1 MGALPTRPHFGFEEI
16 GTPDSADLQKSEDQM
31 QSSNPQNKTPGRTRV
46 RLLAGAAVAA
56 VMGLG
61 AVTAW
66 PTISPA
72 DTTPQAA
79 APSFI
84 AGAPSS
90 FAELAAKVSPA
101 VVNIS
106 STHEMSNNRRGM
118 EDMPFNVPEGSPF
131 EEFFK
136 QFQQQMPQQQHRARK
151 VSSLGSGFIID
162 ASGYV
167 VTNNHVVDGAKDI
180 EVTLTDGSEYP
191 AEVIGVDPKT
201 DLALLKVEAK
211 DPLPFVS
218 FGDSDKMRIGD
229 WVMAV
234 GNPFGLGGTVT
245 AGIVSARGRDIHEG
259 PYDDF
264 LQIDAA
270 INQGNSGG
278 PTFSTDGSVVGIN
291 TAIFSPSGGSVG
303 IGFAIPSNLAK
314 PIIAELKEQGH
325 VDRGWLGVSIQ
336 PLTSD
341 LAQGMGLEADK
352 GALVS
357 SVLDDSPAAAAG
369 LKSGDVVVRF
379 GDHEIESPKDLS
391 RVVAEAASGTTVPVK
406 VWRDGAEHT
415 VDVKIAEMKQE
426 MASTAQ
432 PGEESSPGAS
442 DTIDQLGVTLAPVN
456 DLTRQRFGLS
466 ENSKGVVIADLDQ
479 DSALAEQGVRPGD
492 VIERVNDHKIAN
504 PSDVAKALRDA
515 QADKRSVA
523 VMLIDSDGNDRFVA
537 VQISQS

>member
-1 MGALPTRPHFGFEEI
+1 
-16 GTPDSADLQKSEDQM
+16 M
-31 QSSNPQNKTPGRTRV
+31 QSFNPKGKTRV
-46 RLLAGAAVAA
+46 RLLAGAAGAA
-56 VMGLG
+56 MLGLG
-61 AVTAW
+61 AVAAL

-72 DTTPQAA
+72 DTTPSTAAPSTAA
-79 APSFI
+79 APFI

-90 FAELAAKVSPA
+90 FADLAAKVSPA

-106 STHEMSNNRRGM
+106 STHDVEGQNRM
-118 EDMPFNVPEGSPF
+118 EGMPFNFPPGSPF

-136 QFQQQMPQQQHRARK
+136 QFQQQMPQQNRARK

-162 ASGYV
+162 ASGYI
-167 VTNNHVVDGAKDI
+167 VTNNHVVEGAKDI

-191 AEVIGVDPKT
+191 AELIGTDAKT

-211 DPLPFVS
+211 KPLPFVP

-278 PTFSTDGSVVGIN
+278 PTFSTDGTVIGIN

-325 VDRGWLGVSIQ
+325 VDRGWLGVAIQ
-336 PLTSD
+336 PLTPD
-341 LAQGMGLEADK
+341 LAQGMGLGSDK
-352 GALVS
+352 GALIS
-357 SVLDDSPAAAAG
+357 SVQDDSPAAAAG
-369 LKSGDVVVRF
+369 LKSGDVVMRF
-379 GDHEIESPKDLS
+379 GEHEIESPKDLS
-391 RVVAEAASGTTVPVK
+391 RVVAETASGASVPVK
-406 VWRDGAEHT
+406 VWRDGSEKTLA
-415 VDVKIAEMKQE
+415 VKIAEMKE
-426 MASTAQ
+426 EVAANASGS
-432 PGEESSPGAS
+432 GEESGPAAS
-442 DTIDQLGVTLAPVN
+442 DTVDQLGATLAPVN
-456 DLTRQRFGLS
+456 DLTRQQFGLS
-466 ENSKGVVIADLDQ
+466 EDAKGVVIADLEQ

-492 VIERVNDHKIAN
+492 VIERVNNRKIAT
-504 PSDVAKALRDA
+504 PGDVAKALQEA
-515 QADKRSVA
+515 QSDKRSVA
-523 VMLIDSDGNDRFVA
+523 VMLIESDGNDRFVA

>member
-1 MGALPTRPHFGFEEI
+1 
-16 GTPDSADLQKSEDQM
+16 M
-31 QSSNPQNKTPGRTRV
+31 QSNHPKNKTRV

-56 VMGLG
+56 VLSMG

-72 DTTPQAA
+72 DTTPQAT
-79 APSFI
+79 APGFI

-90 FAELAAKVSPA
+90 FADLAAKVSPA
-101 VVNIS
+101 VVNVS
-106 STHEMSNNRRGM
+106 STHVVQNQGPNG
-118 EDMPFNVPEGSPF
+118 MPFNFPPGSPF

-136 QFQQQMPQQQHRARK
+136 QFQQQMPQEHRAQK

-180 EVTLTDGSEYP
+180 EVTLTDGSAYS
-191 AEVIGVDPKT
+191 AKVIGTDAKT

-211 DPLPFVS
+211 KPLPFVS

-278 PTFSTDGSVVGIN
+278 PTFSTDGSVIGIN

-314 PIIAELKEQGH
+314 PIIAELKDQGH
-325 VDRGWLGVSIQ
+325 IDRGWLGVSIQ
-336 PLTSD
+336 PLTPD
-341 LAQGMGLEADK
+341 LTQGMGLGSDK

-357 SVLDDSPAAAAG
+357 SVQEDSPAAAAG
-369 LKSGDVVVRF
+369 IKSGDVVLRF
-379 GDHEIESPKDLS
+379 DDREIESPKDLS
-391 RVVAEAASGTTVPVK
+391 RAVAETASGATVPVK
-406 VWRDGAEHT
+406 IWRDGAEKT
-415 VDVKIAEMKQE
+415 VDVKIAEMKE
-426 MASTAQ
+426 EVASAAQ
-432 PGEESSPGAS
+432 EESDSAAP
-442 DTIDQLGVTLAPVN
+442 DTVDQLGATLAPVN
-456 DLTRQRFGLS
+456 DLTRQQFGLS
-466 ENSKGVVIADLDQ
+466 EDAKGVVIADLEQ

-492 VIERVNDHKIAN
+492 VIERVNDRKIAN
-504 PSDVAKALRDA
+504 PADVAKALKEA
-515 QADKRSVA
+515 QDDKRSVA
-523 VMLIDSDGNDRFVA
+523 VMLIESDGNDRFVA

>member
-1 MGALPTRPHFGFEEI
+1 
-16 GTPDSADLQKSEDQM
+16 M
-31 QSSNPQNKTPGRTRV
+31 QSFNPHNKTPNKTRV
-46 RLLAGAAVAA
+46 RLLASAAVAA
-56 VMGLG
+56 MLGLG
-61 AVTAW
+61 AITAW

-72 DTTPQAA
+72 DTTPPAA
-79 APSFI
+79 VPGFI

-90 FAELAAKVSPA
+90 FADLAAKVSPA
-101 VVNIS
+101 VVNVS
-106 STHEMSNNRRGM
+106 STHVMTPEQGGPQ
-118 EDMPFNVPEGSPF
+118 MPFDFPEGSPF
-131 EEFFK
+131 EQFFK
-136 QFQQQMPQQQHRARK
+136 QFQQQQREQQKHPQK
-151 VSSLGSGFIID
+151 VMSLGSGFIID

-167 VTNNHVVDGAKDI
+167 VTNNHVVDSAKDI
-180 EVTLTDGSEYP
+180 EVTLTDGTVYP
-191 AEVIGVDPKT
+191 AKVIGTDAKT

-211 DPLPFVS
+211 KPLPFVP
-218 FGDSDKMRIGD
+218 FGNSDKMRIGD

-278 PTFSTDGSVVGIN
+278 PTFSTDGSVIGIN

-325 VDRGWLGVSIQ
+325 IDRGWLGVAIQ
-336 PLTSD
+336 PLTPD
-341 LAQGMGLEADK
+341 LTQGMGLSSDK

-357 SVLDDSPAAAAG
+357 SVQDNSPAAAAG
-369 LKSGDVVVRF
+369 LKSGDVVMRF
-379 GDHEIESPKDLS
+379 GDRAIESPKDLS
-391 RVVAEAASGTTVPVK
+391 RAVAETASGATVPVK
-406 VWRDGAEHT
+406 VWRDGSEKTIEVKVAEL
-415 VDVKIAEMKQE
+415 KEE
-426 MASTAQ
+426 MASAQ
-432 PGEESSPGAS
+432 SGEESSPSAS
-442 DTIDQLGVTLAPVN
+442 DTVDELGATLAPVN
-456 DLTRQRFGLS
+456 DLTRQQFGLS
-466 ENSKGVVIADLDQ
+466 EDAKGVVIADLEQ

-492 VIERVNDHKIAN
+492 VIERVNDRKIAN
-504 PSDVAKALRDA
+504 PADVAKALQEA

-523 VMLIDSDGNDRFVA
+523 VMLIESDGNDRFVA

>member
-1 MGALPTRPHFGFEEI
+1 
-16 GTPDSADLQKSEDQM
+16 M
-31 QSSNPQNKTPGRTRV
+31 QSFNPKNKTRV
-46 RLLAGAAVAA
+46 RLLAGAAVAT
-56 VMGLG
+56 VLG
-61 AVTAW
+61 MAAVTAL

-72 DTTPQAA
+72 DTTPPAA
-79 APSFI
+79 VQGFVAS
-84 AGAPSS
+84 APSS
-90 FAELAAKVSPA
+90 FADLAAKVSPA

-106 STHEMSNNRRGM
+106 STHEVENQGPNGM
-118 EDMPFNVPEGSPF
+118 EGMPFNFPPGSPF

-136 QFQQQMPQQQHRARK
+136 QFQQQMPQQQRARK
-151 VSSLGSGFIID
+151 VNSLGSGFIID
-162 ASGYV
+162 ASGHI

-191 AEVIGVDPKT
+191 AEVIGTDAKT

-211 DPLPFVS
+211 TALPFVS

-278 PTFSTDGSVVGIN
+278 PTFSTDGSVIGIN

-314 PIIAELKEQGH
+314 PIIAELKEQGR

-336 PLTSD
+336 PLTPD
-341 LAQGMGLEADK
+341 LAQGMGLEADE
-352 GALVS
+352 GALIS
-357 SVLDDSPAAAAG
+357 SVMDDSPAAAAG

-379 GDHEIESPKDLS
+379 GEHEIESPKDLS
-391 RVVAEAASGTTVPVK
+391 RVVADTASGSTVPVQ

-415 VDVKIAEMKQE
+415 VEVKVAEMKE
-426 MASTAQ
+426 EVASAAQ
-432 PGEESSPGAS
+432 PNEESGPAAS
-442 DTIDQLGVTLAPVN
+442 DTVDQLGATLAPVN
-456 DLTRQRFGLS
+456 DLTRQQFGLS
-466 ENSKGVVIADLDQ
+466 EDAKGVVIADLEQ

-492 VIERVNDHKIAN
+492 VIERVNDRKIAN
-504 PSDVAKALRDA
+504 PADVAKALQEA

-523 VMLIDSDGNDRFVA
+523 VMLIESDGNDRFVA

>member
-1 MGALPTRPHFGFEEI
+1 M
-16 GTPDSADLQKSEDQM
+16 SEDHM
-31 QSSNPQNKTPGRTRV
+31 QSNTNKTRV
-46 RLLAGAAVAA
+46 RLLAGAAVATIL
-56 VMGLG
+56 GLG
-61 AVTAW
+61 GVAAL
-66 PTISPA
+66 PTVSPA
-72 DTTPQAA
+72 DTTPQTA
-79 APSFI
+79 APGFV

-90 FAELAAKVSPA
+90 FADLAAKVSPA

-106 STHEMSNNRRGM
+106 STHEVENQGPNGM
-118 EDMPFNVPEGSPF
+118 EGMPFNFPPGSPF

-136 QFQQQMPQQQHRARK
+136 QFQQQQGHQKPSARK
-151 VSSLGSGFIID
+151 VHSLGSGFIID

-191 AEVIGVDPKT
+191 AKVIGTDAKT

-211 DPLPFVS
+211 KPLPFVP

-278 PTFSTDGSVVGIN
+278 PTFSTDGSVIGIN

-325 VDRGWLGVSIQ
+325 IDRGWLGVAIQ
-336 PLTSD
+336 PLTPD
-341 LAQGMGLEADK
+341 LTQGMGLTSEK

-357 SVLDDSPAAAAG
+357 SVQDDSPAAKAG
-369 LKSGDVVVRF
+369 IKSGDVVMRF
-379 GDHEIESPKDLS
+379 GEHEIESPKALS
-391 RVVAEAASGTTVPVK
+391 RAVADSASGATVPVK
-406 VWRDGAEHT
+406 IWRDGSEQT
-415 VDVKIAEMKQE
+415 VEVKIAEMKE
-426 MASTAQ
+426 EVASAAQ
-432 PGEESSPGAS
+432 PGEESGPSAS
-442 DTIDQLGVTLAPVN
+442 DTIDQLGATLAPVN
-456 DLTRQRFGLS
+456 DLTRQQFGLS
-466 ENSKGVVIADLDQ
+466 EDAKGVVIADLEQ

-504 PSDVAKALRDA
+504 PSDVAKALQDA
-515 QADKRSVA
+515 QDDKRSVA
-523 VMLIDSDGNDRFVA
+523 VMLIESDGNDRFVA
-537 VQISQS
+537 VQISPS

>member
-1 MGALPTRPHFGFEEI
+1 
-16 GTPDSADLQKSEDQM
+16 M
-31 QSSNPQNKTPGRTRV
+31 QSFNPQKKTPNKTRV
-46 RLLAGAAVAA
+46 RLLAGAAVAT
-56 VMGLG
+56 VLG
-61 AVTAW
+61 MAAVTAL

-72 DTTPQAA
+72 DTTPPAA
-79 APSFI
+79 VQGFVA
-84 AGAPSS
+84 AAPSS
-90 FAELAAKVSPA
+90 FADLAAKVSPA

-106 STHEMSNNRRGM
+106 STHEVENQGPNGM
-118 EDMPFNVPEGSPF
+118 EGMPFNFPPGSPF

-136 QFQQQMPQQQHRARK
+136 QFQQQMPQGHRMRK
-151 VSSLGSGFIID
+151 VNSLGSGFIID
-162 ASGYV
+162 ASGYI

-180 EVTLTDGSEYP
+180 EVTLTDGSAYP
-191 AEVIGVDPKT
+191 AKVIGVDPKT
-201 DLALLKVEAK
+201 DLALVKVEANK
-211 DPLPFVS
+211 PLPFVP

-278 PTFSTDGSVVGIN
+278 PTFSTDGSVIGIN

-314 PIIAELKEQGH
+314 PIIAELKEQGR

-336 PLTSD
+336 PRTPDLT
-341 LAQGMGLEADK
+341 QGMGLGSDK

-357 SVLDDSPAAAAG
+357 SVQEDSPAAAAG
-369 LKSGDVVVRF
+369 IKSGDVVVRF
-379 GDHEIESPKDLS
+379 GEHEIESPKDLS
-391 RVVAEAASGTTVPVK
+391 RAVAETASGATVPVK
-406 VWRDGAEHT
+406 IWRDGAEKT
-415 VDVKIAEMKQE
+415 VDVKIAEMKE
-426 MASTAQ
+426 EVASAAQ
-432 PGEESSPGAS
+432 EESDSAAP
-442 DTIDQLGVTLAPVN
+442 DTVDQLGATLAPVN
-456 DLTRQRFGLS
+456 DLTRQQFGLS
-466 ENSKGVVIADLDQ
+466 EDAKGVVIADLEQ

-492 VIERVNDHKIAN
+492 VIERVNDRKIAN
-504 PSDVAKALRDA
+504 PADVAKALQEA

-523 VMLIDSDGNDRFVA
+523 VMLIESDGNDRFVA

>member
-1 MGALPTRPHFGFEEI
+1 
-16 GTPDSADLQKSEDQM
+16 M
-31 QSSNPQNKTPGRTRV
+31 QSNTPKSKTRV
-46 RLLAGAAVAA
+46 RLLAGAAVAT
-56 VMGLG
+56 VMGLA
-61 AVTAW
+61 AVTAL

-72 DTTPQAA
+72 DTTPQATA
-79 APSFI
+79 SGFV

-90 FAELAAKVSPA
+90 FADLAAKVSPA
-101 VVNIS
+101 VVNVS
-106 STHEMSNNRRGM
+106 STHVVESEGPSGM
-118 EDMPFNVPEGSPF
+118 EGMPFNFPPGSPF

-136 QFQQQMPQQQHRARK
+136 QFQQQQGHQKPSARK
-151 VSSLGSGFIID
+151 VHSLGSGFIID

-191 AEVIGVDPKT
+191 AEVIGTDAKT
-201 DLALLKVEAK
+201 DLALLKVESK
-211 DPLPFVS
+211 TPLPFVS

-278 PTFSTDGSVVGIN
+278 PTFSTDGSVIGIN

-314 PIIAELKEQGH
+314 PIIAELKDQGH
-325 VDRGWLGVSIQ
+325 IDRGWLGVAIQ
-336 PLTSD
+336 PLTPD
-341 LAQGMGLEADK
+341 LTQGMGLGTDK
-352 GALVS
+352 GALIS
-357 SVLDDSPAAAAG
+357 SVQDNSPAAAAG

-379 GDHEIESPKDLS
+379 GEREIESPKDLS
-391 RVVAEAASGTTVPVK
+391 RAVADTASGATVPVK
-406 VWRDGAEHT
+406 VWRDGSERT
-415 VDVKIAEMKQE
+415 VEVKIAEMKE
-426 MASTAQ
+426 EVASAAQ
-432 PGEESSPGAS
+432 PGEESGPAAS
-442 DTIDQLGVTLAPVN
+442 NTVDQLGATLAPVN
-456 DLTRQRFGLS
+456 DMTRQQFGLS
-466 ENSKGVVIADLDQ
+466 EDAKGVVIADLEQ

-492 VIERVNDHKIAN
+492 VIERVNERKVAN
-504 PSDVAKALRDA
+504 PGDVAKALREA
-515 QADKRSVA
+515 EADKRSVA
-523 VMLIDSDGNDRFVA
+523 VMLIESDGNDRFVA
-537 VQISQS
+537 VQISES

>member
-1 MGALPTRPHFGFEEI
+1 
-16 GTPDSADLQKSEDQM
+16 M
-31 QSSNPQNKTPGRTRV
+31 QPNNPQNKTANKTRV
-46 RLLAGAAVAA
+46 RLLAGAAVAT
-56 VMGLG
+56 VMGL
-61 AVTAW
+61 AVVTAL
-66 PTISPA
+66 PTVTPA
-72 DTTPQAA
+72 DTTPQTT
-79 APSFI
+79 APGFV

-90 FAELAAKVSPA
+90 FADLAAKVSPA
-101 VVNIS
+101 VVNVS
-106 STHEMSNNRRGM
+106 STHVVENQGPNGM
-118 EDMPFNVPEGSPF
+118 EGMPFNFPPGSPF

-136 QFQQQMPQQQHRARK
+136 QFQRQQGHQGPSPRK
-151 VSSLGSGFIID
+151 VHSLGSGFVID
-162 ASGYV
+162 PSGYI

-191 AEVIGVDPKT
+191 AEVIGTDAKT

-211 DPLPFVS
+211 KPLPFVP

-278 PTFSTDGSVVGIN
+278 PTFSTDGSVIGIN

-314 PIIAELKEQGH
+314 PIIAELKDQGH
-325 VDRGWLGVSIQ
+325 IDRGWLGVAIQ
-336 PLTSD
+336 PLTTD
-341 LAQGMGLEADK
+341 LTQGMGLKSDK

-357 SVLDDSPAAAAG
+357 SVQDNSPAAEAG
-369 LKSGDVVVRF
+369 IKSGDVVMRF

-391 RVVAEAASGTTVPVK
+391 RAVADTASGATVPVK
-406 VWRDGAEHT
+406 IWRDGSEQT
-415 VDVKIAEMKQE
+415 VEVKIAEMKE
-426 MASTAQ
+426 EVASAAQ
-432 PGEESSPGAS
+432 PGEESGPSAS
-442 DTIDQLGVTLAPVN
+442 DTVDQLGATLAPVN
-456 DLTRQRFGLS
+456 DLTRQQFGLS
-466 ENSKGVVIADLDQ
+466 EDAKGVVIADLEQ

-492 VIERVNDHKIAN
+492 VIERVNDRKIAN
-504 PSDVAKALRDA
+504 PSDVAKALEDA

-523 VMLIDSDGNDRFVA
+523 VMLIESDGNDRFVA